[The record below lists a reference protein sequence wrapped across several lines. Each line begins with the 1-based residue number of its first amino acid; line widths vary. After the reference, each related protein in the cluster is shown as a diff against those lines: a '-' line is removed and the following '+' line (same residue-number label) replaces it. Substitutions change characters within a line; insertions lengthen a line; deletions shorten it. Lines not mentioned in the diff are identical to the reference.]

1 MIDLRY
7 RDDMSM
13 KSNIKTLFNWCR
25 FSVQEMTEG
34 RVKAAQ
40 KDIASAKE
48 TEALTLELA
57 ADHEARL
64 CEMELGVQ

>member
-1 MIDLRY
+1 MVDLRY
-7 RDDMSM
+7 RENMSL

-34 RVKAAQ
+34 RVQRAQDQIAESKA
-40 KDIASAKE
+40 

-64 CEMELGVQ
+64 CEIELGVN